1 MQQALND
8 YTLRAYLHARDRFE
22 QAIARMAVRE
32 EGQTTA
38 EYVAVMVLIAA
49 VIGVLAQNET
59 LQRSVSEAI
68 GAAFDRVKSMVE
80 GANGNG

>member
-8 YTLRAYLHARDRFE
+8 YTLRAYIHTHDRFK
-22 QAIARMAVRE
+22 QAIDRVAVRE
-32 EGQTTA
+32 GGQTTA

-59 LQRSVSEAI
+59 LQRSVSGAI
-68 GAAFDRVKSMVE
+68 GAAFDRVKSMVQS
-80 GANGNG
+80 ANGNG